1 MPPLP
6 PDLPPATLEVF
17 YSPTCTPCRLE
28 LPAVAE
34 IAGQDGVRMRIVIL
48 DDEDRA
54 RAELRAVSVRLE
66 AVAKSKAGE
75 SPNAVLRDA
84 GNDTGILPYARS
96 ITANGEVCAKWSGR
110 LTVARA
116 RSLLAACARLIP
128 SPGAF
133 SILKKS
139 AFSPSL
145 ISLSLPVTVAILSVH
160 SMACGDRTSTTS
172 LG

>member
-1 MPPLP
+1 MPVLGPATLPYPTSRLQMPPLP

-34 IAGQDGVRMRIVIL
+34 IAGRDGVRVRVVIL

-54 RAELRAVSVRLE
+54 RAELREVSTRLE
-66 AVAKSKAGE
+66 AVAESKVGE
-75 SPNAVLRDA
+75 APNAVLRDA

-96 ITANGEVCAKWSGR
+96 VTANGDVCAKWSGR

-116 RSLLAACARLIP
+116 RSLLAACSRFIP
-128 SPGAF
+128 SPG
-133 SILKKS
+133 
-139 AFSPSL
+139 
-145 ISLSLPVTVAILSVH
+145 H
-160 SMACGDRTSTTS
+160 SRS
-172 LG
+172 

>member
-34 IAGQDGVRMRIVIL
+34 IAGRDGVRVRVVIL
-48 DDEDRA
+48 DEEDRA
-54 RAELRAVSVRLE
+54 RAELREVSTRLE
-66 AVAKSKAGE
+66 AVAESKVGE
-75 SPNAVLRDA
+75 APNAVLRDA

-96 ITANGEVCAKWSGR
+96 VTSNGAVCAKWSGR

-116 RSLLAACARLIP
+116 ASLLAACARFIAP
-128 SPGAF
+128 PGR
-133 SILKKS
+133 SRS
-139 AFSPSL
+139 
-145 ISLSLPVTVAILSVH
+145 
-160 SMACGDRTSTTS
+160 
-172 LG
+172 

>member
-34 IAGQDGVRMRIVIL
+34 IAGRDGVRVRVVIL

-66 AVAKSKAGE
+66 AVAESKVGE

-96 ITANGEVCAKWSGR
+96 VASNGAVCAKWSGR

-116 RSLLAACARLIP
+116 VNLLAACARIIVP
-128 SPGAF
+128 PG
-133 SILKKS
+133 
-139 AFSPSL
+139 
-145 ISLSLPVTVAILSVH
+145 H
-160 SMACGDRTSTTS
+160 SRS
-172 LG
+172 

>member
-17 YSPTCTPCRLE
+17 YLPTCTPCRLE

-34 IAGQDGVRMRIVIL
+34 IAGRDSVHVRVIIL
-48 DDEDRA
+48 DDEHRA

-66 AVAKSKAGE
+66 AVAESKVDEA
-75 SPNAVLRDA
+75 PNAVLRDA

-96 ITANGEVCAKWSGR
+96 VASNGAVCAKWSGR

-116 RSLLAACARLIP
+116 ANLLAACARIIGP
-128 SPGAF
+128 PG
-133 SILKKS
+133 
-139 AFSPSL
+139 
-145 ISLSLPVTVAILSVH
+145 H
-160 SMACGDRTSTTS
+160 SRS
-172 LG
+172 

>member
-34 IAGQDGVRMRIVIL
+34 IASRDGVRVRVVIL

-66 AVAKSKAGE
+66 AIAESKVGE
-75 SPNAVLRDA
+75 APSAVLHDA

-96 ITANGEVCAKWSGR
+96 VTSSGAICAKWSGR
-110 LTVARA
+110 LTVTRA
-116 RSLLAACARLIP
+116 ANLLAACVRIIAP
-128 SPGAF
+128 
-133 SILKKS
+133 
-139 AFSPSL
+139 
-145 ISLSLPVTVAILSVH
+145 PVTAPPGH
-160 SMACGDRTSTTS
+160 SRS
-172 LG
+172 